1 MSIRPID
8 MQVMLNNTANI
19 NKINNTTQQHNEA
32 QLMFDQQF
40 KETVERDNER
50 TIETNKSEEERIKDE
65 HKKKNQQ
72 QEKNKKEKNKNT
84 DIPAEPIK
92 RNKSSS
98 MFDVSI

>member
-8 MQVMLNNTANI
+8 MQVMLNNTANV

-32 QLMFDQQF
+32 QLMFNQQF
-40 KETVERDNER
+40 KETIERDNER

-65 HKKKNQQ
+65 QKRKNQQ
-72 QEKNKKEKNKNT
+72 HKQNKKDEHK
-84 DIPAEPIK
+84 DESAEPIK
-92 RNKSSS
+92 KNKSSS